1 MKRRAILLGSTFVL
15 VVMLTIFTIPGVSA
29 HRAGLTNKSPS
40 SSHSQRS
47 RSTKRLSP
55 SGMINLAYQK
65 PTTASSEDVRYPSSN
80 AVDGSL
86 TTRWSSKMG
95 GNGTEW
101 LQIDLQNLYFINKVN
116 LYWERAYAIS
126 YQIQDSV
133 DKITWTSIYRTTTSS
148 GGNQVLTGLSG
159 LSRYLRIYATNY
171 SPARTNFSL
180 WEVEV
185 YGDAAGPQGAPGPA
199 GPPGLPG
206 IGLPGPAGLPG
217 IGLPGPAGLP
227 GIGLPG
233 PAGPPGPPGI
243 GLPGPPTGLPGPP
256 GPPGPVATVVPP
268 QYGHFSNINAET
280 VPAGSAVTFAA
291 YYSTSGVS
299 LSNSS
304 SIVVSNAGEY
314 RVVFSVS
321 GTATNQF
328 TLELNGTPVIEM
340 EDRGSLPNTGHGLVT
355 LTSGDILTLVN
366 TSGAAVTLQTPSD
379 DTQSSAS
386 IFVERLG
393 DDIS

>member
-1 MKRRAILLGSTFVL
+1 MKRRAILLGLTFIV

-29 HRAGLTNKSPS
+29 HRAGLTNKTPS
-40 SSHSQRS
+40 GSHSQRS

-55 SGMINLAYQK
+55 SNMINLAYQK

-86 TTRWSSKMG
+86 TTRWSSRIG

-116 LYWERAYAIS
+116 LYWERAYPIS

-133 DKITWTSIYRTTTSS
+133 DQITWTSIYSTTTSS

-159 LSRYLRIYATNY
+159 LSRYLRIYATSY

-199 GPPGLPG
+199 GP
-206 IGLPGPAGLPG
+206 
-217 IGLPGPAGLP
+217 
-227 GIGLPG
+227 
-233 PAGPPGPPGI
+233 AGPV
-243 GLPGPPTGLPGPP
+243 
-256 GPPGPVATVVPP
+256 GPVATVVPP

-291 YYSTSGVS
+291 YYSTNGFS

-314 RVVFSVS
+314 RVVFSAS
-321 GTATNQF
+321 GTAANQF
-328 TLELNGTPVIEM
+328 TLELNGSPVAEM

-355 LTSGDILTLVN
+355 LATGDILTLVN
-366 TSGAAVTLQTPSD
+366 TSGAAVILQTPSD
-379 DTQSSAS
+379 STQSNAS

-393 DDIS
+393 ADIS

>member
-1 MKRRAILLGSTFVL
+1 MKRRAILSGSTFVL
-15 VVMLTIFTIPGVSA
+15 VVMLTIFTISGVSA
-29 HRAGLTNKSPS
+29 HRAGLTNKTPS
-40 SSHSQRS
+40 GSHSQQN

-65 PTTASSEDVRYPSSN
+65 PTTASSEDVRYPASN

-86 TTRWSSKMG
+86 TTRWSSKIG

-116 LYWERAYAIS
+116 LYWERAYAIN

-133 DKITWTSIYRTTTSS
+133 DQITWTSIYSTTAGS
-148 GGNQVLTGLSG
+148 GGNQVLTGLTG
-159 LSRYLRIYATNY
+159 LGRYLRIYATNY

-185 YGDAAGPQGAPGPA
+185 YGDAAGPQGPAGPIGPAGPA

-206 IGLPGPAGLPG
+206 PPS
-217 IGLPGPAGLP
+217 
-227 GIGLPG
+227 GLPG
-233 PAGPPGPPGI
+233 PAGPVGPA
-243 GLPGPPTGLPGPP
+243 
-256 GPPGPVATVVPP
+256 ATVTPP

-280 VPAGSAVTFAA
+280 VSAGSAVTFAA
-291 YYSTSGVS
+291 YFSTDGLS
-299 LSNSS
+299 LTGSS

-321 GTATNQF
+321 GTAANQF
-328 TLELNGTPVIEM
+328 TLEVNGTPAIEM

-355 LTSGDILTLVN
+355 LASGDILTLVN

-379 DTQSSAS
+379 STQSNAS